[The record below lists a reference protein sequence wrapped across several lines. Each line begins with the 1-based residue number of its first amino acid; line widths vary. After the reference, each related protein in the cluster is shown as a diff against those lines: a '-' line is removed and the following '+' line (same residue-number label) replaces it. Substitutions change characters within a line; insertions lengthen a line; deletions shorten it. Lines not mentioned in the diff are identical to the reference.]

1 MDESVLFWKSEMY
14 IWVFYLLGIFCLLF
28 RGIEK
33 LLSKE
38 LVIKCWSNSNPEF
51 FEFEVGCF
59 LQGAWKTNGWW
70 ILMIFQVI
78 AVLSISW
85 DRHSDVHKKN
95 KVCLKWCL
103 IDSCQ
108 GRWLFLYDQIWSHQ
122 CYSQI
127 LSWIWILLLQ
137 ICFSCQYVQTVLQR
151 IPEVQ
156 IDGFPGQIF
165 VIGNGLMCHF

>member
-14 IWVFYLLGIFCLLF
+14 IWVFYLLGIFFLLF

-70 ILMIFQVI
+70 ILMVFQVI
-78 AVLSISW
+78 AVLSILW
-85 DRHSDVHKKN
+85 DRHSDVHKTN
-95 KVCLKWCL
+95 KVCLKWCI

-122 CYSQI
+122 CYFKI
-127 LSWIWILLLQ
+127 LFQVRTFLIQFYCSYQSFKTDI
-137 ICFSCQYVQTVLQR
+137 QR
-151 IPEVQ
+151 MREV
-156 IDGFPGQIF
+156 
-165 VIGNGLMCHF
+165 